1 MINTKDLYLAFLQ
14 SSSVRYSANAL
25 SDVSPVAVSHDVL
38 SKWLKTAN
46 LRPSEVWHEAQP
58 HIDLNEPC
66 ALIVDDTVIDKSH
79 SQKIALV
86 RPLYSGNT
94 HGLLNGI
101 AMTNLV
107 YCGLESNNSLPVDFR
122 VYHPEEDGKSK
133 NDHFM
138 EMLKLSLK
146 RGIKPEVV
154 IADTWY
160 SSLSNLK
167 TIRDLG
173 LNWVMGLRKNRKVN
187 RQEILEN
194 LNIPEE
200 GLTVHLR
207 GYGWITVY
215 RFVGKNGR
223 TDYIGTNIKAPTSQ
237 KIINYVKKRWD
248 IEVYHRELK
257 QTCGL
262 ERCQARTSRAQR
274 NHILLSIKAWM
285 RYFKRRCLESISC
298 YQQQWNVIKPAIT
311 SNMQLILARE

>member
-1 MINTKDLYLAFLQ
+1 MINAKDLYIAFLQ
-14 SSSVRYSANAL
+14 SSSIRYSANAL
-25 SDVSPVAVSHDVL
+25 SDVSPIEISHDTL

-46 LRPSEVWHEAQP
+46 LRPSEIWQEANP
-58 HIDLNEPC
+58 HLNVEEPC
-66 ALIVDDTVIDKSH
+66 VLIVDDTVIDKSH
-79 SQKIALV
+79 SQKIELV
-86 RPLYSGNT
+86 KPLYSGNA
-94 HGLLNGI
+94 HGLVNGI
-101 AMTNLV
+101 AVTNLV
-107 YCGLESNNSLPVDFR
+107 YSGLESEISLPVDFR
-122 VYHPEEDGKSK
+122 VYHPEEDGKTK
-133 NDHFM
+133 NDHFI

-160 SSLSNLK
+160 SSLSNVK

-187 RQEILEN
+187 RNETLEN
-194 LNIPEE
+194 LEIPES
-200 GLTVHLR
+200 GLKVHLR

-223 TDYIGTNIKAPTSQ
+223 TDYIGTNIKSPTSQ
-237 KIINYVKKRWD
+237 QIVRYVKKRWD

-285 RYFKRRCLESISC
+285 QYFKRRCLDTMSC
-298 YQQQWNVIKPAIT
+298 YQQQWDVIKPAI
-311 SNMQLILARE
+311 SCNMRMILARE